1 MFKPVSPKVEF
12 AKLEEETTKY
22 WKKNKIFEKSVTSRP
37 SDKRWTFLDGPPF
50 VTGMPHYGSLLS
62 SLSKD
67 LFGRYWTM
75 KGYRVRRVWGWDGH
89 GLPIEN
95 KVENE
100 LEIKSKKD
108 IEDVVGVKRFIDECK
123 HYVNIVSGDWEWY
136 VDHIGRWVDFRN
148 AYKTWNTDYMESV
161 MWVFKQ
167 MYDKGFVYK
176 GLRVSLYCPHC
187 ATPISNFEVAMDAD
201 NYKEIQD
208 DTTTYKYK
216 IEDLRLKIKDKNV
229 SGKAYFLAWSTTPWN
244 KLVTTALAVNPK
256 MIYSLVEQNGEQY
269 ILAKSTLATL
279 GDKKTYKVLKE
290 IKGSELVG
298 MKFEPHYDYY
308 KNKVAKGVKVFEII
322 PGDFV
327 TAEEGTGI
335 VTIAAYGE
343 EDMKVMREFN
353 VHVEMHLDEEGHIKD
368 EVPQFGGLYYLKA
381 NKLVDEDLEKR
392 GLIYKITTQPH
403 RVPLCWR
410 CHTRLYYSPIDAWF
424 VNVQKLK
431 PLMKETNEKV
441 NWFPKHFKNG
451 RFLKSLE
458 NAPDWNISRNRY
470 WGSPV
475 PVWECICGDRFVPG
489 SIRELEEA
497 SGQKIVDLHKP
508 EIDEVL
514 VTCKKCGKK
523 AHRVSEVLDSWIE
536 AGSASFAER
545 HFPFDSSEKLEDFFP
560 PDFISEYTGQI
571 RAWFYVLHVIGAALY
586 KEQAFKN
593 VTVTGVILGSDGRK
607 MSKNFKNYPDPREM
621 LEKYGGDA
629 LRLYLLGSPV
639 MHGEDILISEEQY
652 KMQVRSTMLILWNV
666 YNFFVTYA
674 NLDGWNPN
682 TPSLRANAKQ
692 SQKEIAALSR
702 QVGTSR
708 SDENMNV
715 LDEWILSLL
724 EQLKIDV
731 TKSLDGYDT
740 VAAIDAL
747 RLFVTDFSTWYI
759 RRSRDRVGP
768 SAPDQ
773 KDKDAFYQTC
783 YEVLTTVCK
792 LLAPIAPFVT
802 EEIYRNLTDKE
813 SVHLADWPIRN
824 ENLEVRNEKMVDEM
838 KLLRKIVELG
848 HAARKKA
855 GIKLKQPLPFIVI
868 NINSTDDS
876 LQNDQLDSLLKE
888 EINIKKILV
897 NEEAEEMRKKGKWE
911 MAEDGNI
918 QVLISTELTPELIA
932 EGKAREIVR
941 SVQEERKKLGTSL
954 DEYVSVSL
962 ENWPAKFEKYIKEQA
977 LVKELTKG
985 EFGVKRLEK

>member
-1 MFKPVSPKVEF
+1 MFKPVSPKVDF
-12 AKLEEETTKY
+12 AKLEEEITTY
-22 WKKNKIFEKSVTSRP
+22 WKKNNIFEKSISQRP
-37 SDKRWTFLDGPPF
+37 ADKRWTFLDGPPF

-108 IEDVVGVKRFIDECK
+108 IEEVVGVKRFVDECK

-136 VDHIGRWVDFRN
+136 IDHIGRWVDFKN
-148 AYKTWNTDYMESV
+148 AYKTWDKDYMESV

-167 MYDKGFVYK
+167 MYDKGYVYK

-187 ATPISNFEVAMDAD
+187 ATPISNFEVAMDAE

-216 IEDLRLKIKDKNV
+216 VADEKNT
-229 SGKAYFLAWSTTPWN
+229 YFLAWSTTPWN

-256 MIYSLVEQNGEQY
+256 FVYVKVSQNDEIY
-269 ILAKSTLATL
+269 ILAKSTISTL
-279 GDKKTYKVLKE
+279 GDKKSYKILGE
-290 IKGSELVG
+290 MKGSELVG

-308 KNKVAKGVKVFEII
+308 KDKVKKGVKVFEII

-327 TAEEGTGI
+327 TADEGTGI

-343 EDMKVMREFN
+343 EDLKVMREYN

-381 NKLVDEDLEKR
+381 NKVVDEDLEKR
-392 GLIYKITTQPH
+392 GLIYKIQTQPH

-410 CHTRLYYSPIDAWF
+410 CHTRLYYAPIDAWF
-424 VNVQKLK
+424 VNVQELK
-431 PLMKETNEKV
+431 PLMKETNEQV
-441 NWFPKHFKNG
+441 NWFPKHFKHG

-475 PVWECICGDRFVPG
+475 PVWECSQNGGCGERFVPG
-489 SIRELEEA
+489 SIKELEEA
-497 SGQKIVDLHKP
+497 SGKKIADLHKP
-508 EIDEVL
+508 EIDEVT
-514 VTCKKCGKK
+514 VACQKCGKK
-523 AHRVSEVLDSWIE
+523 MHRVPEVLDSWIE

-545 HFPFDSSEKLEDFFP
+545 HFPFSSIEKLEDFFP

-586 KEQAFKN
+586 KSKSFKN
-593 VTVTGVILGSDGRK
+593 VSVTGVILGTDGRK

-674 NLDGWNPN
+674 NLDGWKP
-682 TPSLRANAKQ
+682 
-692 SQKEIAALSR
+692 SR
-702 QVGTSR
+702 QDSSTS
-708 SDENMNV
+708 SQNENV

-724 EQLKIDV
+724 EQLKADV
-731 TKSLDGYDT
+731 TKSLDAYDT

-747 RLFVTDFSTWYI
+747 RSFVTDFSTWYI
-759 RRSRDRVGP
+759 RRSRDRIGP
-768 SAPDQ
+768 AATN
-773 KDKDAFYQTC
+773 KEDKEAFYKTC
-783 YEVLTTVCK
+783 YEALTVVCK
-792 LLAPIAPFVT
+792 LLAPVAPFIS
-802 EEIYRNLTDKE
+802 EEIYRNLTGEE
-813 SVHLADWPIRN
+813 SVHLADWDG
-824 ENLEVRNEKMVDEM
+824 ESQASVRANKELIEQM
-838 KLLRKIVELG
+838 KHVRKVVELG
-848 HAARKKA
+848 LALRKEKQ
-855 GIKLKQPLPFIVI
+855 IKVKQPLA
-868 NINSTDDS
+868 S
-876 LQNDQLDSLLKE
+876 LTITPGEKETKLKE
-888 EINIKKILV
+888 NLNYLILEELNVKKIHF
-897 NEEAEEMRKKGKWE
+897 NKAAKGE
-911 MAEDGNI
+911 
-918 QVLISTELTPELIA
+918 TEVTLDTTLTDELIL
-932 EGKAREIVR
+932 EGKAREIIR
-941 SVQEERKKLGTSL
+941 KIQEERKKLGTEL
-954 DEYVSVSL
+954 DEKVSVTL
-962 ENWPAKFEKYIKEQA
+962 EEWPKKFEEYIKQQA
-977 LVKELTKG
+977 LVARLQKG
-985 EFGVKRLEK
+985 SFEIKKF